1 MAGNLGQGE
10 ALLTAHHQDDQAET
24 LLLQLFRGAGTAGLA
39 AMPAWAPFAKGWHGR
54 PLLEV
59 SRSELEDYA
68 RAQGLEWIED
78 PSNDDLRLRRNFI
91 RQQLMPQIRELWP
104 GISKTLA
111 GAARLQAET
120 LGLTDTLARLDLE
133 QVQGEIPATL
143 SVPALKRLTIA
154 RQKNLIRYWLKEK
167 GLHMPGQRHLNE
179 VLKTLEARQDCEAQ
193 VNWKGAEFHRYRDEL
208 YAFPPLPAHDP
219 RVELDWLPGQ
229 SLTNPATGEN
239 LDWQDLMDMGI
250 RLENPNQALT
260 LRFRQGGE
268 RIRIAPNR
276 AHRKLKH
283 LMQETGIPPWERDRI
298 PLIYEGDRLLAVYR
312 YWINAD

>member
-1 MAGNLGQGE
+1 
-10 ALLTAHHQDDQAET
+10 
-24 LLLQLFRGAGTAGLA
+24 
-39 AMPAWAPFAKGWHGR
+39 MPAWAPFAEGWHGR